1 MSQTGED
8 QNISDSQKPEG
19 DLPDNKGEI
28 IASENLNPEINAVEQ
43 QLPEGDGV
51 VVDHVSKAPVVVP
64 SQQNNV
70 DDNASGSQGKSDQ
83 NGHTSVK
90 DHKMGEGDGQQVIE
104 TSENQ
109 VTQENGH
116 DDHDRVVEHVNA
128 VQDSGD
134 TTNKDVEVDT
144 ERKPTKKKPSDSDH
158 INMVQAA
165 NIEDIVQK
173 EAKKME
179 KTIQRTVPA
188 APRKTH
194 QGGGK
199 KMKKCIY
206 ISYSPDAGFLERKFV
221 SEAVRQLKENNLSE
235 DIWFDKDEKN
245 TDSPAWF
252 SQRMEA
258 VERCKAAICFLSE
271 SYFQCPVS
279 IYEGRCLLER
289 VKSGPSIPQIFLV
302 LYNHTEIPRMYNEFL
317 HNLVDLTGARAKTSI
332 AEKASIVIGNLMEK
346 LEPFALVNAAP
357 QPVVP
362 PTECTCEYK
371 KKKICQWTQ
380 YDLQEWLYNLGV
392 REFYRQSF
400 AESQVD
406 GFLLMSIMD
415 RDMQDILGV
424 DSRVVR
430 KKILQQILVIL
441 EKEHKLPDNWHLR
454 SRTVRARPDS
464 VYLVYDPTDVRLAQ
478 NLKQDLR
485 KKNLQVLSHE
495 KLGQSKDEF
504 LQVNGP
510 HVATAKHIIV
520 VMTDAS
526 ASSPFVFHEVLFADW
541 LGKTLVTA
549 MFKNVWSKLRPSVKA
564 VLGECP
570 AVDFETKMYS
580 ESMDVL
586 EHQIKP
592 LRKVPGVVLE
602 QAYLNRMADGLK
614 PLQILAASTVV
625 SFSENL
631 PEPKVFISYQWDNQ
645 TKVHEIQRILETNGL
660 PCWADIS
667 PTMSQR
673 GHSGVSTRGSVTGQ
687 PEIKAETLELTI
699 QRNMKSSAV
708 VLCCIT
714 PRYIQSDNCIKDLT
728 LAEHLGKPIVPILLR
743 FVAWPPD
750 TAQPSIKKML
760 ARTVQIDLSND
771 KLFKQNF
778 HQVLERIRKC
788 LTNKPTM

>member
-1 MSQTGED
+1 MSKTGED
-8 QNISDSQKPEG
+8 QDVADSQKPEDSTNDG
-19 DLPDNKGEI
+19 KVADNSKLDTKTDIET
-28 IASENLNPEINAVEQ
+28 ATSQEQ
-43 QLPEGDGV
+43 PADEPALDGTTTN
-51 VVDHVSKAPVVVP
+51 APVVT
-64 SQQNNV
+64 SQLNNISS
-70 DDNASGSQGKSDQ
+70 DNQPAEGDKNDQ
-83 NGHTSVK
+83 SSVK
-90 DHKMGEGDGQQVIE
+90 GGEMGEGDATGGQDGPNVEE
-104 TSENQ
+104 TR
-109 VTQENGH
+109 ENGLQ
-116 DDHDRVVEHVNA
+116 DNGPTEDMVDMDEAKDTVGEP
-128 VQDSGD
+128 VQKNKSD
-134 TTNKDVEVDT
+134 TTVK
-144 ERKPTKKKPSDSDH
+144 KTKGPSESDH
-158 INMVQAA
+158 IDAVQAA
-165 NIEDIVQK
+165 NIEQIVMK

-179 KTIQRTVPA
+179 KTIQSKTPA
-188 APRKTH
+188 APARKTH
-194 QGGGK
+194 GK

-206 ISYSPDAGFLERKFV
+206 ISYSPDAGFSERKFV
-221 SEAVRQLKENNLSE
+221 SETVRQLKENNLSE

-258 VERCKAAICFLSE
+258 VEKCRAAICFLSE

-289 VKSGPSIPQIFLV
+289 VGSGSAVPRIFLV
-302 LYNHTEIPRMYNEFL
+302 LYNYTEIPRMYNDFL
-317 HNLVDLTGARAKTSI
+317 HELVDLTGANAKSST
-332 AEKASIVIGNLMEK
+332 AEKASVVVGNLMEK
-346 LEPFALVNAAP
+346 LEQFAYVNTP
-357 QPVVP
+357 HQQVIP
-362 PTECTCEYK
+362 PSEFTGEYK
-371 KKKICQWTQ
+371 KAKICQWTQ
-380 YDLQEWLYNLGV
+380 YDLQEWLYNMGV

-400 AESQVD
+400 AENQVD

-415 RDMQDILGV
+415 QDMQDVLGI

-430 KKILQQILVIL
+430 KKILQQILSIL
-441 EKEHKLPDNWHLR
+441 EREHKLPDNWHLR
-454 SRTVRARPDS
+454 ARTVRARPDS

-510 HVATAKHIIV
+510 HVATAKHIVV
-520 VMTDAS
+520 VMTEAA

-541 LGKTLVTA
+541 LGKTIVTA
-549 MFKNVWSKLRPSVKA
+549 MFKNVWPKLRPSIKA

-570 AVDFETKMYS
+570 AVDFETKMYT

-614 PLQILAASTVV
+614 PLQVLAASAALSFNEQVV
-625 SFSENL
+625 
-631 PEPKVFISYQWDNQ
+631 EPKVFISYQWDMQ
-645 TKVHEIQRILETNGL
+645 TKVQEIRRVLEANGL

-667 PTMSQR
+667 PTMAQR
-673 GHSGVSTRGSVTGQ
+673 GHSGVSARGSAAAHNESAT
-687 PEIKAETLELTI
+687 ETLQLTI
-699 QRNMKSSAV
+699 QRNMKSAAV

-728 LAEHLGKPIVPILLR
+728 LADHLNKPIVPILLR

-771 KLFKQNF
+771 KLYKQNF
-778 HQVLERIRKC
+778 HQVLERIRKH
-788 LTNKPTM
+788 LNEKPSMV